1 MSNTTKEKRT
11 HLVNIAL
18 TKSERKLFGDEALKR
33 GTTISGLLR
42 QAALRTIQN
51 EKQIFQSS

>member
-1 MSNTTKEKRT
+1 MSSNAKEKRT

-18 TKSERKLFGDEALKR
+18 TKNERKLFGDEALKR

-42 QAALRTIQN
+42 EATLKTIQQ